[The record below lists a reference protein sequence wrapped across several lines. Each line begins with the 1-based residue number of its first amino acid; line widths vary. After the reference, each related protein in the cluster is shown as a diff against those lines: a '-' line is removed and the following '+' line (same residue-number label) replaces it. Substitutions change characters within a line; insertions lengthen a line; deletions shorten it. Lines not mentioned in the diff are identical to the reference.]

1 MLRHKTKYNRRT
13 TSSWGKLVIV
23 SVIAAVIV
31 GGTLSA
37 LVLTHTFPFNN
48 KKSDN
53 TDINTTTANSETK
66 GETGTG
72 DPQTQIP
79 DSQDGTWSSDSKDPQ
94 NSTDQKTGQKPRMP
108 DGNFVSSHRV
118 SLGGNPTLQS
128 SCITNPGITCQ
139 VLFIKDGITKTLEV
153 KKTDAGGGAYWTWK
167 PKDIGLT
174 VGSWK
179 IQVKATMGN
188 ESSTAE
194 DALQLEV
201 TP

>member
-1 MLRHKTKYNRRT
+1 MLHRKPKHNRRAAPL
-13 TSSWGKLVIV
+13 WRKLVIV
-23 SVIAAVIV
+23 SVIAVVIV
-31 GGTLSA
+31 GGVLSA
-37 LVLTHTFPFNN
+37 LALTHTFPFNN
-48 KKSDN
+48 KSDDAD
-53 TDINTTTANSETK
+53 TDATTANSETK
-66 GETGTG
+66 GETGVG
-72 DPQTQIP
+72 DSKTQIP

-179 IQVKATMGN
+179 IQVKATVGN